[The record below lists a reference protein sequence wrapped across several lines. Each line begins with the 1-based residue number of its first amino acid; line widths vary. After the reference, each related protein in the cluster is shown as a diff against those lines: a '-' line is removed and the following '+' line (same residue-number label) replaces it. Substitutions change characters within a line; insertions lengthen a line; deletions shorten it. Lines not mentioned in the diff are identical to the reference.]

1 MMMWI
6 GEVVILCMLLFGAFM
21 LGVAFG
27 DDDMKGER
35 KV

>member
-27 DDDMKGER
+27 DDMKGER